1 MSATRTALAIRNAG
15 LDLLRALAICL
26 TCAMHFIW
34 ATGAWQYQRDFEMFP
49 VSAARTWDEGVWM
62 WLYHS
67 QHGVYLF
74 FVLSGYLLSQRWLV
88 GQNTRLRPYLTDRAW
103 RTLPGAWLALL
114 VALGMLALANQMPEN
129 GALRWLENAFFLNWF
144 RHDDTHHL
152 LIVTWS
158 LQAEWLFYLS
168 LPVVAWCARVLGNTQ
183 QQRVIAV
190 LVCGIVAMALLKLM
204 SIRGAAYALFF
215 TTGAV
220 CALKQKDWR
229 ATIQKT
235 PWWLVI
241 GPYVAVNFIYAW
253 TTATAARL
261 QASGFGAF
269 EWHAVAFALVSGALL
284 LKSAEHTYGDN
295 LFVRTGRY
303 IGRISYSIYLWHLL
317 VLIGFGQLLGL
328 PKRLEIFPNPVAI
341 TVYLAALMA
350 ATWLI
355 SAASFYVVEKPYFS
369 RRRADKQ

>member
-1 MSATRTALAIRNAG
+1 MSTALIGRNAG
-15 LDLLRALAICL
+15 LDLLRALAIVL

-88 GQNTRLRPYLTDRAW
+88 AQNTRLRPYLTDRAM

-129 GALRWLENAFFLNWF
+129 AVLRWLENAFFLNWF
-144 RHDDTHHL
+144 RSDDTHHL
-152 LIVTWS
+152 LVITWS
-158 LQAEWLFYLS
+158 LQAEWLFYVS
-168 LPVVAWCARVLGNTQ
+168 LPIVAWFGRVLGNTQ

-190 LVCGIVAMALLKLM
+190 LVCGVLLMALLKAV

-215 TTGAV
+215 TAGAI
-220 CALKQKDWR
+220 CALKQDDWR
-229 ATIQKT
+229 ATIKKA

-241 GPYVAVNFIYAW
+241 GLYIAVNFVYSW

-261 QASGFGAF
+261 QESGFGAF
-269 EWHAVAFALVSGALL
+269 EWHAVAFALASAALL
-284 LKSAEHTYGDN
+284 LKTAAHPFGNS
-295 LFVRTGRY
+295 FVVSIGRY

-317 VLIGFGQLLGL
+317 VLLALGSFLGL
-328 PKRLEIFPNPVAI
+328 PQRLEILPAPLAIALYLSALIVA
-341 TVYLAALMA
+341 TG
-350 ATWLI
+350 LI
-355 SAASFYVVEKPYFS
+355 SVVSFYVIEKPYFL